1 MIIVSGVRIPLGEN
15 DESAV
20 RAAREKLALAPS
32 EIVSGKVRRVS
43 YDSRHGSVSKVC
55 SVLLELKSSGDE
67 IKLCEKN
74 GAVSAFDKKELKL
87 TAGNNRL
94 KSRPVV
100 VGFGPS
106 GMFAAYLLSE
116 YGFRPIVIE
125 RGEQV
130 ENRVKSVEGFFR
142 NASLNPESN
151 VQFGEGGAG
160 TFSDG
165 KLTTRINDSLCD
177 YVLDTLVMLGAPED
191 ILYRAKP
198 HIGTDRLRAVVRA
211 MRERIIQNGGE
222 FRFNTKL
229 ENIVSAGGEIRAVSC
244 AQDSIETE
252 TVLLCCGHSARD
264 TFEMLRT
271 NGLELCAKPFSVGVR
286 IEHLQEDIDRAVF
299 GRHAGNPLLPKG
311 EYALASK
318 VNGRGVYTFCMC
330 PGGTVVAAASE
341 SGGVVVNGMSE
352 YSRGGKNANSA
363 VAVSVSP
370 SDFGSDPFDAL
381 RFQRELEQT
390 AFRLGENSYRAPA
403 QDFESFKN
411 SKPGLKISSVEP
423 TYPIG
428 VAESDFTKLFGQKI
442 SKTLALGITELGKKL
457 RGFDSLSAVLTGVE
471 TRTSSPIR
479 IMRDELS
486 REATR
491 LHGLYPC
498 GEGAGYAGGIMS
510 AAVDGLKSASSIIE
524 KYKPTE

>member
-160 TFSDG
+160 
-165 KLTTRINDSLCD
+165 
-177 YVLDTLVMLGAPED
+177 
-191 ILYRAKP
+191 
-198 HIGTDRLRAVVRA
+198 
-211 MRERIIQNGGE
+211 
-222 FRFNTKL
+222 
-229 ENIVSAGGEIRAVSC
+229 
-244 AQDSIETE
+244 
-252 TVLLCCGHSARD
+252 
-264 TFEMLRT
+264 
-271 NGLELCAKPFSVGVR
+271 
-286 IEHLQEDIDRAVF
+286 
-299 GRHAGNPLLPKG
+299 
-311 EYALASK
+311 
-318 VNGRGVYTFCMC
+318 
-330 PGGTVVAAASE
+330 
-341 SGGVVVNGMSE
+341 
-352 YSRGGKNANSA
+352 
-363 VAVSVSP
+363 
-370 SDFGSDPFDAL
+370 
-381 RFQRELEQT
+381 
-390 AFRLGENSYRAPA
+390 
-403 QDFESFKN
+403 
-411 SKPGLKISSVEP
+411 
-423 TYPIG
+423 
-428 VAESDFTKLFGQKI
+428 
-442 SKTLALGITELGKKL
+442 
-457 RGFDSLSAVLTGVE
+457 
-471 TRTSSPIR
+471 
-479 IMRDELS
+479 
-486 REATR
+486 
-491 LHGLYPC
+491 
-498 GEGAGYAGGIMS
+498 
-510 AAVDGLKSASSIIE
+510 
-524 KYKPTE
+524 